1 MLNKFV
7 VVVVM
12 AAHHYMLAAKKV
24 PKLFLTYER
33 IARHQK
39 TVCLYVNAPSHPFPC
54 DMCLIFVCLTVYAC
68 VCVYIEGVHIE
79 RETDRQTETE
89 AETER
94 Q

>member
-54 DMCLIFVCLTVYAC
+54 DMCLVFVCLTVYAC
-68 VCVYIEGVHIE
+68 VYIL
-79 RETDRQTETE
+79 REYI
-89 AETER
+89 
-94 Q
+94 